1 MNAED
6 AEDTAQTVILAL
18 VAGMAGAGSFTHV
31 HDWTM
36 RNVPPGT
43 GSWFG
48 WANAVITELVPAAA
62 GIEIRRR
69 KRQNP
74 PRPVAYPM
82 TILIADAV
90 ISIVVQLSDGLH
102 TLAGGVAFAL
112 PALAFLALTKLVLSR
127 TRTATGKEDPECAQ
141 PASVNSAPN
150 QIPASASGSPA
161 QIPSRAPTANGAPAT
176 ATSTTSPIQP
186 LPQDSASPAA
196 LIAPAL
202 TAFPSNDGPQAVPSA
217 QLLASAR
224 MTAFA
229 HRAATGSP
237 ITADQIAARLGVPLV
252 LAESLLDHLDGTPPP
267 VTQANGTVMNGSRP

>member
-1 MNAED
+1 
-6 AEDTAQTVILAL
+6 
-18 VAGMAGAGSFTHV
+18 MAGAGSFTHV

-43 GSWFG
+43 GSWLG

-69 KRQNP
+69 KRQHP

-82 TILIADAV
+82 TILVADAV
-90 ISIVVQLSDGLH
+90 ISIAVQLSDALH

-127 TRTATGKEDPECAQ
+127 ARSNNQEEPGHTTTGPGSAQTPQVLTPDQLRQLDP
-141 PASVNSAPN
+141 
-150 QIPASASGSPA
+150 
-161 QIPSRAPTANGAPAT
+161 
-176 ATSTTSPIQP
+176 
-186 LPQDSASPAA
+186 
-196 LIAPAL
+196 
-202 TAFPSNDGPQAVPSA
+202 VPSG

-229 HRAATGSP
+229 HFQATGNP
-237 ITADQIAARLGVPLV
+237 ITASEIAARLGVPPA
-252 LAESLLDHLDGTPPP
+252 LAESLLERIDGTPPP
-267 VTQANGTVMNGSRP
+267 VTEANGTVMNGSRP

>member
-1 MNAED
+1 VKAKD

-43 GSWFG
+43 GSWLG

-69 KRQNP
+69 KRQHC
-74 PRPVAYPM
+74 PVTYPM
-82 TILIADAV
+82 TILVADAV
-90 ISIVVQLSDGLH
+90 ISIAVQLSDAVH

-127 TRTATGKEDPECAQ
+127 ARSSNQEEPGRTTTGPGSAQ
-141 PASVNSAPN
+141 
-150 QIPASASGSPA
+150 
-161 QIPSRAPTANGAPAT
+161 T
-176 ATSTTSPIQP
+176 
-186 LPQDSASPAA
+186 PQ
-196 LIAPAL
+196 AL
-202 TAFPSNDGPQAVPSA
+202 TPDQPRELDPVPSG

-229 HRAATGSP
+229 HRQATGNL
-237 ITADQIAARLGVPLV
+237 ITASELAARLGVPPA
-252 LAESLLDHLDGTPPP
+252 LAEALLERIDGTPPP
-267 VTQANGTVMNGSRP
+267 VTEASGTVMNGSRP